1 MELLLCF
8 VVVFGIITFILTVRE
23 VSYKK
28 VFRKHKSSALII
40 IPLTEESFSEIYLK
54 FYIDT
59 IKNSNIDLCKVV
71 LLNTD
76 LVSEQCEICNKI
88 CDENDMI
95 EFLNGHEMIDY
106 IGTLLK

>member
-40 IPLTEESFSEIYLK
+40 IPLSEDDFSEVYLK
-54 FYIDT
+54 FYVDT
-59 IKNSNIDLCKVV
+59 IKNSNIDLCKVI
-71 LLNTD
+71 LLDINLT
-76 LVSEQCEICNKI
+76 SEQCEICNKI
-88 CDENDMI
+88 CDKNEMI
-95 EFLNGHEMIDY
+95 EFLNGYEIVDY
-106 IGTLLK
+106 IGALLK